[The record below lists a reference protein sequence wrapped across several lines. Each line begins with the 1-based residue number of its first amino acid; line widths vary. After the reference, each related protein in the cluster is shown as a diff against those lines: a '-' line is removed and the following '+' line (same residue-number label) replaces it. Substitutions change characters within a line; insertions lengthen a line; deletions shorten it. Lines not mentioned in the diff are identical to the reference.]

1 MQTTGRKIETDR
13 MRVVA
18 LLAPAVL
25 IISIAVISWAA
36 CFVVV
41 QQFVQT
47 TESSLRF
54 VGEN

>member
-1 MQTTGRKIETDR
+1 